1 MVKERKIMDWLEYE
15 SGYSPLDVKAFDQ
28 FGFNDS
34 LPAAWSREIPTFTD
48 ARALK
53 SIYFTED
60 WIYIGVDKIAMK
72 LAPLPLKVFKE
83 TVIEG
88 EVISEPAERHPVQY
102 ILDNPNEFQTSYAM
116 QYAALTDLCV
126 TGNTLLYNAVVN
138 RKLIHIPTETIS
150 MDIDANGR
158 LRNYLITSWDRQSM
172 TMDNIAA
179 RIDPRNIIHIKKPN
193 PSSIHW
199 GLSPLVP
206 GQSPILF
213 NRYSSEYLNNFFRKG
228 AQPGMVISTAEGTSP
243 KQREDLQNSLE
254 KHNAG
259 RNNQRRFM
267 VLPNGST
274 AEIFPHTISDMQLLD
289 HIKNNRESIINLLGI
304 PKEILSIQ
312 DTGSGLGSD
321 QYREAMKSFW
331 TGTLMSLGN
340 LFAESLT
347 LSYKPYLGDGYVI
360 KKDYSQVPELQ
371 EDLKTKSDL
380 ATSMLGTMTLN
391 EVRKKVWKLDPLAGG
406 DVTPTKQPLQPQF
419 GNGFPQQA
427 LDQITQSEQQNNP
440 ALPAG
445 NPEEALP
452 VDNTQSEDNL
462 DYKSQNL
469 MQFGKFIKE
478 EGKSWWDKRE
488 GDALEKAKQR
498 EEPIK
503 ELFLDMI
510 VDQYATAASI
520 ANDMLITKTVEITN
534 EEKLKKD
541 ISRAFQKQRTKYK
554 DKYVKVLDAEVDV
567 GYDSILNMPFGAT
580 NQEEIAV
587 MKDENYKNRRK
598 DLFKRAEQS
607 YDFLAQTTIG
617 KVFDVIKTGI
627 STNLSIVDIGLAIK
641 NVAKIS
647 LGRADTIARTE
658 VLTANSIGQAA
669 AMKDAGKVLPDLYKV
684 WVNANDERVRGNPS
698 GLYPDSKGDHW
709 DIAGDPIPYGRK
721 FANGLDYPREAGG
734 PAHEV
739 INCRCTLIAVAKK
752 DLARLGFKI

>member
-1 MVKERKIMDWLEYE
+1 MDLTDYE
-15 SGYSPLDVKAFDQ
+15 TGYSPLDLKAVDPFFQ
-28 FGFNDS
+28 SES
-34 LPAAWSREIPTFTD
+34 LPSAWTREIPTFTD

-60 WIYIGVDKIAMK
+60 WIYILIDKIAMK
-72 LAPLPLKVFKE
+72 LSPVPLKVFKE
-83 TVIEG
+83 TVVEG
-88 EVISEPAERHPVQY
+88 ETISEPAQGHPVQY
-102 ILDNPNEFQTSYAM
+102 ILDNPNEFQTNYAL
-116 QYAALTDLCV
+116 QYSALTDLCV
-126 TGNTLLYNAVVN
+126 TGNALLYNAVVN
-138 RKLIHIPTETIS
+138 RKLIHIPTESIA
-150 MDIDANGR
+150 MDIDGNGR
-158 LRNYLITSWDRQSM
+158 LRHYLIQQWDRQSM
-172 TMDNIAA
+172 PMDNIAA
-179 RIDPRNIIHIKKPN
+179 RIDPRNVIHIKRPN

-228 AQPGMVISTAEGTSP
+228 AQPGMVISTGEGTSP

-254 KHNAG
+254 KHNSG

-289 HIKNNRESIINLLGI
+289 HCKNNRETIINLLGV

-340 LFAESLT
+340 LLAQTMT
-347 LSYKPYLGDGYVI
+347 LAYKPYLGDGYII

-380 ATSMLGTMTLN
+380 ATSMLSTMTLN

-406 DVTPTKQPLQPQF
+406 DITPAKQTQQQF
-419 GNGFPQQA
+419 GSPYPPQQ
-427 LDQITQSEQQNNP
+427 LNSLIQNEQQQQQIPP
-440 ALPAG
+440 AI
-445 NPEEALP
+445 EAPSP
-452 VDNTQSEDNL
+452 VDNTSSEVEL

-488 GDALEKAKQR
+488 GKALEKANPR

-510 VDQYATAASI
+510 VDQYATAA
-520 ANDMLITKTVEITN
+520 ALAKDMLITKTVEITN

-541 ISRAFQKQRTKYK
+541 IARAFQKQRSKYK
-554 DKYVKVLDAEVDV
+554 EKYVKVLDAEVDM
-567 GYDSILNMPFGAT
+567 GYDAILSMPFGSP

-587 MKDENYKNRRK
+587 LKDENYKDRRK

-607 YDFLAQTTIG
+607 YDFLSQTTIG
-617 KVFDVIKTGI
+617 KVFDTIKTGI
-627 STNLSIVDIGLAIK
+627 ENNKSIADIGTDIK
-641 NVAKIS
+641 DVAKVS

-669 AMKDAGKVLPDLYKV
+669 AMRDASKVLPDLYKV
-684 WVNANDERVRGNPS
+684 WVNANDDRVRNNPD
-698 GLYPDSKGDHW
+698 GLYPNAQSDHW
-709 DIAGDPIPYGRK
+709 FVAGDPIPADKK
-721 FANGLDYPREAGG
+721 FSNGMQYPREAGA
-734 PAHEV
+734 PAADV
-739 INCRCTLIAVAKK
+739 INCRCTLIAVSKK
-752 DLARLGFKI
+752 DLARLGFKPKG

>member
-1 MVKERKIMDWLEYE
+1 MDLTDYE
-15 SGYSPLDVKAFDQ
+15 TGYSPLDLKAVDPFFQ
-28 FGFNDS
+28 SES
-34 LPAAWSREIPTFTD
+34 LPSAWTREIPTFTD

-60 WIYIGVDKIAMK
+60 WIYILIDKIAMK
-72 LAPLPLKVFKE
+72 LSPVPLKVFKE
-83 TVIEG
+83 TVVEG
-88 EVISEPAERHPVQY
+88 ETISEAAQGHPVQY
-102 ILDNPNEFQTSYAM
+102 ILDNPNEFQTNYAL
-116 QYAALTDLCV
+116 QYSALTDLCV
-126 TGNTLLYNAVVN
+126 TGNALLYNAVVN
-138 RKLIHIPTETIS
+138 RKLIHIPTESIA
-150 MDIDANGR
+150 MDIDGNGR
-158 LRNYLITSWDRQSM
+158 LRHYLIQQWDRQSM
-172 TMDNIAA
+172 PMDNIAA
-179 RIDPRNIIHIKKPN
+179 RIDPRNVIHIKRPN

-228 AQPGMVISTAEGTSP
+228 AQPGMVISTGEGTSP

-254 KHNAG
+254 KHNSG

-289 HIKNNRESIINLLGI
+289 HCKNNRETIINLLGV

-340 LFAESLT
+340 LLAQTMT
-347 LSYKPYLGDGYVI
+347 LAYKPYLGDGYII

-380 ATSMLGTMTLN
+380 ATSMLSTMTLN

-406 DVTPTKQPLQPQF
+406 DITPAKQSQQQF
-419 GNGFPQQA
+419 GSPYPPQQ
-427 LDQITQSEQQNNP
+427 LNSLIQNEQQQQQIPP
-440 ALPAG
+440 AI
-445 NPEEALP
+445 EAPSP
-452 VDNTQSEDNL
+452 VDNTSSEVEL

-488 GDALEKAKQR
+488 GKALEKANPR

-510 VDQYATAASI
+510 VDQYATAA
-520 ANDMLITKTVEITN
+520 ALAKDMLITKTVEITN

-541 ISRAFQKQRTKYK
+541 IARAFQKQRSKYK
-554 DKYVKVLDAEVDV
+554 EKYVKVLDAEVDM
-567 GYDSILNMPFGAT
+567 GYDAILSMPFGSP

-587 MKDENYKNRRK
+587 LKDENYKDRRK

-607 YDFLAQTTIG
+607 YDFLSQTTIG
-617 KVFDVIKTGI
+617 KVFDTIKTGI
-627 STNLSIVDIGLAIK
+627 ENNKSVADIGTDIK
-641 NVAKIS
+641 DVAKVS

-669 AMKDAGKVLPDLYKV
+669 AMRDASKVLPDLYKV
-684 WVNANDERVRGNPS
+684 WVNANDERVRGNPN
-698 GLYPDSKGDHW
+698 GLYADSKADHW
-709 DIAGDPIPYGRK
+709 DIAGDPIPYDRT
-721 FANGLDYPREAGG
+721 FANGLSYPREAGG

-739 INCRCTLIAVAKK
+739 INCRCTLIAVSKK
-752 DLARLGFKI
+752 DLARLGFKPRG

>member
-1 MVKERKIMDWLEYE
+1 MDLTDYE
-15 SGYSPLDVKAFDQ
+15 TGYSPLDLKAVDPFFQ
-28 FGFNDS
+28 SES
-34 LPAAWSREIPTFTD
+34 LPSAWTREIPTFTD

-60 WIYIGVDKIAMK
+60 WIYILIDKIAMK
-72 LAPLPLKVFKE
+72 LSPVPLKVFKE
-83 TVIEG
+83 TVVEG
-88 EVISEPAERHPVQY
+88 ETISEPAQGHPVQY
-102 ILDNPNEFQTSYAM
+102 ILDNPNEFQTNYAL
-116 QYAALTDLCV
+116 QYSALTDLCV
-126 TGNTLLYNAVVN
+126 TGNALLYNAVVN
-138 RKLIHIPTETIS
+138 RKLIHIPTESIA
-150 MDIDANGR
+150 MDIDGNGR
-158 LRNYLITSWDRQSM
+158 LRHYLIQQWDRQSM
-172 TMDNIAA
+172 PMDNIAA
-179 RIDPRNIIHIKKPN
+179 RIDPRNVIHIKRPN

-228 AQPGMVISTAEGTSP
+228 AQPGMVISTGEGTSP

-254 KHNAG
+254 KHNSG

-289 HIKNNRESIINLLGI
+289 HCKNNRETIINLLGV

-340 LFAESLT
+340 LLAQTMT
-347 LSYKPYLGDGYVI
+347 LAYKPYLGDGYII

-380 ATSMLGTMTLN
+380 ATSMLSTMTLN

-406 DVTPTKQPLQPQF
+406 DITPAKQTQQQF
-419 GNGFPQQA
+419 GSPYPPQQ
-427 LDQITQSEQQNNP
+427 LNSLIQNEQQQQQIPP
-440 ALPAG
+440 AI
-445 NPEEALP
+445 EAPSP
-452 VDNTQSEDNL
+452 VDNTSSEVEL

-488 GDALEKAKQR
+488 GKALEKANPR

-510 VDQYATAASI
+510 VDQYATAA
-520 ANDMLITKTVEITN
+520 ALAKDMLITKTVEITN

-541 ISRAFQKQRTKYK
+541 IARAFQKQRSKYK
-554 DKYVKVLDAEVDV
+554 EKYVKVLDAEVDM
-567 GYDSILNMPFGAT
+567 GYDAILSMPFGSP

-587 MKDENYKNRRK
+587 LKDENYKDRRK

-607 YDFLAQTTIG
+607 YDFLSQTTIG
-617 KVFDVIKTGI
+617 KVFDTIKTGI
-627 STNLSIVDIGLAIK
+627 ENNKSIADIGTDIK
-641 NVAKIS
+641 DVAKVS

-669 AMKDAGKVLPDLYKV
+669 AMRDASKVLPDLYKV
-684 WVNANDERVRGNPS
+684 WVNANDERVRGNPN
-698 GLYPDSKGDHW
+698 GLYADSKGDHW
-709 DIAGDPIPYGRK
+709 DIAGDPIPYDRK

-739 INCRCTLIAVAKK
+739 INCRCTLIAVSKK
-752 DLARLGFKI
+752 DLARLGFKPKG

>member
-1 MVKERKIMDWLEYE
+1 MVKEIKKMDMLEYE

-28 FGFNDS
+28 FGANDA

-60 WIYIGVDKIAMK
+60 WIFILIDKIAMK
-72 LAPLPLKVFKE
+72 LSPVPLKVFKKSVVDGE
-83 TVIEG
+83 TLFEAAQG
-88 EVISEPAERHPVQY
+88 HPVQS
-102 ILDNPNEFQTSYAM
+102 ILDNPNEFQTNYAL
-116 QYAALTDLCV
+116 QYSTLTDLCV
-126 TGNTLLYNAVVN
+126 TGNALLYNAIIN
-138 RKLIHIPTETIS
+138 RKLIHIPSESICL
-150 MDIDANGR
+150 DIDGNGR
-158 LRNYLITSWDRQSM
+158 LRNYMITGWDRQSM
-172 TMDNIAA
+172 PMENIKA

-193 PSSIHW
+193 ASSIHW

-228 AQPGMVISTAEGTSP
+228 AQPGMVITSGEGTST

-274 AEIFPHTISDMQLLD
+274 AEMFPHTISDMQLLD
-289 HIKNNRESIINLLGI
+289 HVKNNRETIINLLGV

-321 QYREAMKSFW
+321 QYREAIKSFW
-331 TGTLMSLGN
+331 TGTLMSLGD
-340 LFAESLT
+340 LLAESMT
-347 LSYKPYLGDGYVI
+347 LAYRPYLGDNYVI

-380 ATSMLGTMTLN
+380 ATAMLGTLTLN
-391 EVRKKVWKLDPLAGG
+391 EVRKKVWKLDPLVGG
-406 DVTPTKQPLQPQF
+406 DVTPTKQPMQPQF
-419 GNGFPQQA
+419 GGGFPQQA
-427 LDQITQSEQQNNP
+427 LEQITQSEEQSLQSAPP
-440 ALPAG
+440 A
-445 NPEEALP
+445 EASL
-452 VDNTQSEDNL
+452 VDNTQSVDEL

-488 GDALEKAKQR
+488 GNALEKAKQR

-520 ANDMLITKTVEITN
+520 AKDMLITKTVEITN
-534 EEKLKKD
+534 EERLKKD

-567 GYDSILNMPFGAT
+567 GYDAILNMPFGAS

-587 MKDENYKNRRK
+587 MKDKNYKDRRK

-607 YDFLAQTTIG
+607 YDFLSQTTIE
-617 KVFDVIKTGI
+617 KVFTTIRTGI
-627 STNLSIVDIGLAIK
+627 EGNKSIADIGTDIK
-641 NVAKIS
+641 DVAKVS
-647 LGRADTIARTE
+647 LSRADTIARTE

-684 WVNANDERVRGNPS
+684 WVNANDDRVRNNPG
-698 GLYPDSKGDHW
+698 GLYPNADSDHW
-709 DIAGDPIPYGRK
+709 YVAGDPIPFDKK
-721 FANGLDYPREAGG
+721 FSNGLSYPREAGG
-734 PAHEV
+734 PASSV
-739 INCRCTLIAVAKK
+739 INCRCTLIAVSKK
-752 DLARLGFKI
+752 DLARLGFNKFS